1 MKSNSLSIV
10 QDMWTIVKYK
20 QEMISQDE
28 VKQLV
33 DRPRHVESQM
43 NISQSKSNSEEPR
56 LLIK

>member
-1 MKSNSLSIV
+1 
-10 QDMWTIVKYK
+10 
-20 QEMISQDE
+20 MISQDE